1 MARQE
6 INLGAQPTGVGGDT
20 TRSTGVKINAMTQ
33 ELYSRT
39 DNLGTSA
46 KANIGASVGNVADA
60 QRLGLVTGIGGNDWY
75 ADEGPGFSSNL
86 FLPYPSSPLG
96 SGQYY
101 KQTIKTVLGGSTD
114 RTVIAWPYGYDSD
127 SGTIK
132 FHSIYR
138 GVSTPVREIYHTG
151 NTTRAADGT
160 LKAI

>member
-39 DNLGTSA
+39 DGLGTAA
-46 KANIGASVGNVADA
+46 KANIGTAVGNVADA
-60 QRLGLVTGIGGNDWY
+60 QKLGLATTLGVKDWF

-86 FLPYPSSPLG
+86 FLPDPSSPLG
-96 SGQYY
+96 SGLYY
-101 KQTIKTVLGGSTD
+101 KQTLKTLPGGFGD

>member
-1 MARQE
+1 MA
-6 INLGAQPTGVGGDT
+6 TGL
-20 TRSTGVKINAMTQ
+20 GVK
-33 ELYSRT
+33 
-39 DNLGTSA
+39 
-46 KANIGASVGNVADA
+46 
-60 QRLGLVTGIGGNDWY
+60 DWY

-86 FLPYPSSPLG
+86 FLPDPSSPLG
-96 SGQYY
+96 SGLYY
-101 KQTIKTVLGGSTD
+101 KQTLKTLPGGFGD